1 MWYVNKIKF
10 HALRHTY
17 ATFYINYVVC
27 KLDCF
32 QITSC
37 IASCFIL
44 TMWYVNLL
52 RYALRS
58 LISLSFILTMWY
70 VNGFKDPAT
79 IKQYVASFI
88 LTMWYVNWTLI
99 GFIQQ
104 YNAFYINYVVCK
116 FTHEQYRNRQ
126 IYRFYIN
133 YVVCKFRKI
142 TIIWNMRSCFILT
155 MWYVNHS

>member
-1 MWYVNKIKF
+1 MVCKFHIPSVLLTLNRSFILTMWYVNKIKF

-58 LISLSFILTMWY
+58 LISL
-70 VNGFKDPAT
+70 
-79 IKQYVASFI
+79 SFI